1 MSRSWSARLI
11 SFLLAIVTLL
21 GTVGITSFA
30 DDASTDNTVGNV
42 GNLADVI
49 DASTYETYMS
59 KYGNEKVGTGT
70 IKVDVLNYDKELTTA
85 EGVKVFKEG
94 EGDDDYNGGKAAIY
108 LPSDGAVGWK
118 FTVPEGQEGLYCINI
133 LYYAETTEA
142 SKQTSIERSLYID
155 KVIPFYEVTYLS
167 FTKTYVCDYKTVD
180 YVNNWLTS
188 ENVEKKF
195 EHYDASGKYA
205 FQPDINGNEIRPTSV
220 MQPTWRY
227 KTFSDPTGYYVQPLQ
242 FYFSEGEH
250 TIQLYAQRESMAIA
264 SMELVPFESDISYD
278 DYVAEYKAQG
288 AQVVDSLE
296 ANIRY
301 EAEFTTSTSE
311 ATIYATS
318 DRTSCIT
325 SPQHPSAQALNTLGG
340 GTDDKRWNTVG
351 QWVRYEIEVPE
362 DGFYK
367 LALRY
372 NQNTLQGSFVSRQL
386 RVQLAGEEFA
396 TVPFD
401 EASYLQFKYAD
412 DWQTGYLTDGKEEH
426 EDGFLIYFK
435 KGVNYIELE
444 ANLGEMADIIRDVDA
459 SLDAIN
465 NAYIKIL
472 MICGTSPDENT
483 SYGFYRRIPEAVD
496 ELYNQSVVL
505 NEIIVKLK
513 SMSEDTGSQITTLE
527 TIANLLEKM
536 GKDENEIAGNMDE
549 LKGYLGTLG
558 TWIND
563 SRESP
568 LELDYLEITNGTDT
582 KDDAPK
588 ALANFWETI
597 VFEFRMFIASFTAD
611 YDTLGQLSVTDN
623 SSIEVWVTTARDQT
637 QIVRNLV
644 NNEFTPTHNIGV
656 DLKLVAGGS
665 LLPSVLAGV
674 GPDVSVGH
682 GSGDVINWAIRSALV
697 ELTDFVEEDEE
708 IQTWFAD
715 AAWVPLELHEVIT
728 IEKYNS
734 LTENEKAQYSDYVVM
749 TAEQYAALDPESDE
763 KIEYQQNANGN
774 YTFDEEGNLIDKNYM
789 QKYSI
794 WGVPTEQTFYMMFY
808 RADVFKDLGIDPPK
822 TWDELEGV
830 IGVLQANNMEIAM
843 PTSLEGLKLFLYQMG
858 GDLYSNGGQ
867 TINIDSNVAISAF
880 ESLSMFFQQ
889 YRFPIS
895 YAFSTRFRTGEMPLG
910 IVPYT
915 TYTELSVYATE
926 IKGLWEFVPLPG
938 MIEGYDENGEA
949 IVNNTSISGTSALIM
964 LNDAK
969 DVDANGNKTEDDKT
983 DEAWI
988 FMKWFTSANAQASY
1002 ASELTAVLGTVS
1014 KHPTANQE
1022 ALMSLPW
1029 TTSEVTNIKAQFE
1042 NLSAV
1047 REYPGGY
1054 IISRYIEF
1062 SFLEVY
1068 NDNADPVESLL
1079 KYVVTINTELTRK
1092 REEFG
1097 LATMDPATSKDE

>member
-1 MSRSWSARLI
+1 MSRSWSTRLI
-11 SFLLAIVTLL
+11 SFLLALVTLL

-30 DDASTDNTVGNV
+30 DDASADTTVGDV

-49 DASTYETYMS
+49 KASTYETYMS
-59 KYGNEKVGTGT
+59 KYGNEKTGANK
-70 IKVDVLNYDKELTTA
+70 IAVNVLDYSKELTTA
-85 EGVKVFKEG
+85 KDVVVYEEGVKYDG
-94 EGDDDYNGGKAAIY
+94 YNGGKAAIY
-108 LPSDGAVGWK
+108 LPTEGAVGWK
-118 FTVPEGQEGLYCINI
+118 FTVPEGQGGLYCINI
-133 LYYAETTEA
+133 LYYAETTND

-155 KVIPFYEVTYLS
+155 QTIPFYEATYLS
-167 FTKTYVCDYKTVD
+167 FTKTYVCDYKTKD
-180 YVNNWLTS
+180 YVDSWLAN
-188 ENVEKKF
+188 EKVDKKF

-205 FQPDINGNEIRPTSV
+205 FQPDINGNEIRPAAI
-220 MQPTWRY
+220 MQPTWRN

-250 TIQLYAQRESMAIA
+250 TIQLYAQREDMAIA
-264 SMELVPFESDISYD
+264 SMELVPYEKDISYD
-278 DYVAEYKAQG
+278 DYVAGLKADG
-288 AQVVDSLE
+288 AKVIDNLT

-301 EAEFTTSTSE
+301 EAEFTTATSE

-351 QWVRYEIEVPE
+351 QWVRYEVEVPE

-367 LALRY
+367 IALRY

-386 RVQLAGEEFA
+386 RVQLAGEEYA

-412 DWQTGYLTDGKEEH
+412 DWQTGYLTDGAEGH
-426 EDGFLIYFK
+426 EDGLLIYFK

-444 ANLGEMADIIRDVDA
+444 ANLGDMAEIIRTVDN
-459 SLDAIN
+459 SLDSIN

-505 NEIIVKLK
+505 NEVIAQLK
-513 SMSEDTGSQITTLE
+513 NMSKDTGSQITTLE
-527 TIANLLEKM
+527 TVANLLEKM
-536 GKDENEIAGNMDE
+536 GKDENEIAGNLDE

-568 LELDYLEITNGTDT
+568 LELDYIEITNGTDT
-582 KDDAPK
+582 AKDAPK

-611 YDTLGQLSVTDN
+611 YDTLGQLSKTDGT
-623 SSIEVWVTTARDQT
+623 SIEVWVTTARDQT

-644 NNEFTPTHNIGV
+644 NNEFTPKYNIGV

-697 ELTDFVEEDEE
+697 ELTDFVENDKE
-708 IQTWFAD
+708 IQTWFSD
-715 AAWVPLELHEVIT
+715 AAWIPLELHEVIT
-728 IEKYNS
+728 IEKYNELS
-734 LTENEKAQYSDYVVM
+734 ESEKAKYSNYVVM
-749 TAEQYAALDPESDE
+749 TKEQYEALDAESDE
-763 KIEYQQNANGN
+763 KIKYQQNTDGN
-774 YTFDEEGNLIDKNYM
+774 YAFDENGNLIDKNYM

-808 RADVFKDLGIDPPK
+808 RADVFADLGIDPPE
-822 TWDELEGV
+822 TWDDLEGV

-910 IVPYT
+910 IVSYT
-915 TYTELSVYATE
+915 TYTELSVLATE

-938 MIEGYDENGEA
+938 MITGYDANGNA

-969 DVDANGNKTEDDKT
+969 DVDKNGNPTEDDKT
-983 DEAWI
+983 EEAWQ
-988 FMKWFTSANAQASY
+988 FMKWFTSKEAQASY

-1014 KHPTANQE
+1014 KHPTANQQ

-1029 TTSEVTNIKAQFE
+1029 TTSEVNNIKEQFK

-1054 IISRYIEF
+1054 IIGRYIEF

-1068 NDNADPVESLL
+1068 NENADPVESLL
-1079 KYVVTINTELTRK
+1079 KYVVTINVELTRK

-1097 LATMDPATSKDE
+1097 LATMDPAKSDDE